1 MVIEQNLETE
11 IIRALEGYTGCTVV
25 LTNQVTPVPAYP
37 YISYTIT
44 TPAEYEGGT
53 YCRQHDIYYLLYLQT
68 WSVTM
73 HSDDNDACQRLGLR
87 MYDFFRR
94 GGREILYRKNIAVA
108 SLTNLTTRDNLLTVQ
123 FEYRTGLDV
132 TFRLMHRLDTNES
145 FIADAPIRIQN
156 TSNRIPKGGF

>member
-1 MVIEQNLETE
+1 
-11 IIRALEGYTGCTVV
+11 
-25 LTNQVTPVPAYP
+25 
-37 YISYTIT
+37 
-44 TPAEYEGGT
+44 
-53 YCRQHDIYYLLYLQT
+53 
-68 WSVTM
+68 M

>member
-11 IIRALEGYTGCTVV
+11 IIRALEGYTGCTFV

-53 YCRQHDIYYLLYLQT
+53 YCRQHNIYYLPYLQT

-73 HSDDNDACQRLGLR
+73 HSDDNDAC
-87 MYDFFRR
+87 
-94 GGREILYRKNIAVA
+94 
-108 SLTNLTTRDNLLTVQ
+108 
-123 FEYRTGLDV
+123 
-132 TFRLMHRLDTNES
+132 
-145 FIADAPIRIQN
+145 
-156 TSNRIPKGGF
+156 